1 MTFQLVCSVNE
12 GNNHGPF
19 KIPLPWQRNVQGE
32 IDISRRREW
41 SKKSVQ
47 QGRSLFDARSVPP
60 VREHGKMAT
69 CLREALRRRQGTP
82 LAAFFNIP
90 TMRCDL
96 REGAEVT

>member
-19 KIPLPWQRNVQGE
+19 KISLPWQRNVQGE

-60 VREHGKMAT
+60 VREHGKRA
-69 CLREALRRRQGTP
+69 RTP